1 MCFFLRPP
9 PSYLD
14 GLKQPG
20 RRDLFNRPTTPKAA
34 HVLVKQ
40 SFLNEGAVLETN
52 GDAFGKSEQIRGST
66 GTHM

>member
-1 MCFFLRPP
+1 MCFFTPP
-9 PSYLD
+9 PSHLD
-14 GLKQPG
+14 GLKQPR
-20 RRDLFNRPTTPKAA
+20 RRDLFNGLITPKAA

-52 GDAFGKSEQIRGST
+52 GDAFGISKQIRAST

>member
-1 MCFFLRPP
+1 MCFFYAP
-9 PSYLD
+9 PSHLD
-14 GLKQPG
+14 GLKQP
-20 RRDLFNRPTTPKAA
+20 RRRELFNGPTTPKAA